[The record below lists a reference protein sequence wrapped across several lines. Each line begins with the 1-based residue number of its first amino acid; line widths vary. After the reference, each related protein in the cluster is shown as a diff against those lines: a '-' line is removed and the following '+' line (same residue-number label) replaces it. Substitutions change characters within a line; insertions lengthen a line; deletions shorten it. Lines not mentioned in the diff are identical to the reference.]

1 MPRPQI
7 KPEIGSLAVQK
18 ALLGES
24 DQLGTAVRYSL
35 QLLEAKSQG
44 KSVEVRV
51 PPFAAIQC
59 IAGPIHR
66 RGTPANVVECPPQ
79 LWLELC
85 SGRLSWS
92 EALASGK
99 LLASGNRAAEIAD
112 LLPLFN

>member
-1 MPRPQI
+1 MARLRI
-7 KPEIGSLAVQK
+7 KSEIGALAVQK
-18 ALLGES
+18 ALLGEI

-35 QLLEAKSQG
+35 QLLEAKSPG

-51 PPFAAIQC
+51 PPYAAIQC
-59 IAGPIHR
+59 ISGPIHR

-85 SGRLSWS
+85 SGRASWS
-92 EALASGK
+92 EASASGK
-99 LLASGNRAAEIAD
+99 LLASGTRAAEVAH